1 MPAIHFLDVTNR
13 DGVQTART
21 GLSKFGKIMVNFY
34 LGQLGVAQSELG
46 FPFLFHEVP
55 YIRASVALA
64 EAGAFGGLRLSGWCR
79 AVPGDVAA
87 AVPLGLRH
95 YNLSISTSDQMI
107 VHKFRGKLDRESVIS
122 EMVAAVKAARD
133 GGAQTIGVNAE
144 DGSRTD
150 EGFLLEFATAARE
163 AGADRVRY
171 CDTIGGETPDRIRE
185 RFAKLAAAVR
195 IPVETHC
202 HNDLGMAV
210 ANSVSGALGDLDAG
224 QDAWVNTC
232 VNGIGERAGNADLLS
247 CILAFR
253 HGFGVAGQAQIGDP
267 LDLSWA
273 RRFGWWASYAF
284 GQPLPQNQPGVGRNA
299 FAHESG
305 IHADGALKDRQNY
318 ELYDDDTL
326 GPFTGDWFTRAGR
339 VVLTGEYGGKAG
351 FRHVMDGLGIQI
363 ADGDEDLAFSVV
375 QLCASASGK
384 PLTDDELRLI
394 GSYPHQLALL
404 FPGLDLTGAVEQRGS
419 AADLPAAADFLQ
431 PPPLRRVEH
440 QVHPSR
446 DADRQDDHADGEP
459 RAHYEQDETDND
471 PSNGELHST
480 GQLLPPQAARIRFPA
495 GPDTADPCPAGPPH
509 PRLLSETPAGRHVVP
524 RPPVLPMFPGCAQLP
539 GLPGLGRPAVPG
551 PGSQVRP
558 GQARMAAVTRRLS

>member
-34 LGQLGVAQSELG
+34 LGKLGVAQSELG

-64 EAGAFGGLRLSGWCR
+64 DAGAFGGLRLSGWCR
-79 AVPGDVAA
+79 AVPGDVESAI
-87 AVPLGLRH
+87 PLGLRH

-107 VHKFRGKLDRESVIS
+107 AHKFRGKLDRDSVIS
-122 EMVAAVKAARD
+122 EMVAAVRAARD

-150 EGFLLEFATAARE
+150 DGFLLEFATAARE

-171 CDTIGGETPDRIRE
+171 CDTIGGDTPDRIRE
-185 RFAKLAAAVR
+185 RFAKLAAAIR

-232 VNGIGERAGNADLLS
+232 INGIGERAGNADLLS
-247 CILAFR
+247 CILAFS
-253 HGFGVAGQAQIGDP
+253 HGFGVAGKALIGDQ

-273 RRFGWWASYAF
+273 RRFSLWASYAF

-326 GPFTGDWFTRAGR
+326 GPFPGRLVHPGRAGGADRRVRRESRFPARAGR
-339 VVLTGEYGGKAG
+339 PRHRDRRGGRGPGVRAG
-351 FRHVMDGLGIQI
+351 ATVRVG
-363 ADGDEDLAFSVV
+363 
-375 QLCASASGK
+375 
-384 PLTDDELRLI
+384 
-394 GSYPHQLALL
+394 
-404 FPGLDLTGAVEQRGS
+404 QRQ
-419 AADLPAAADFLQ
+419 AADRRRAPPHRGLPAPA
-431 PPPLRRVEH
+431 
-440 QVHPSR
+440 
-446 DADRQDDHADGEP
+446 
-459 RAHYEQDETDND
+459 RA
-471 PSNGELHST
+471 
-480 GQLLPPQAARIRFPA
+480 
-495 GPDTADPCPAGPPH
+495 
-509 PRLLSETPAGRHVVP
+509 
-524 RPPVLPMFPGCAQLP
+524 
-539 GLPGLGRPAVPG
+539 AVPG
-551 PGSQVRP
+551 PAG
-558 GQARMAAVTRRLS
+558 LSATALSPAC